1 MSQPGTAPGSP
12 VRVLVSLLAACA
24 VLPMAL
30 GGCGGT
36 ATFVSAHPPPRVSA
50 DAWYES
56 SVPVVR
62 DAVWQAMLAG
72 RIAVDP
78 DRSDGTTV
86 VGTKQQVPYVGKGAG
101 EPAPG
106 PLPVYRITATIT
118 DQGDTH
124 VRTSIDVLCPNC
136 SGKVPYE
143 WEYPVDV
150 LRDIVNGARE
160 FLGERRVHASYPPR
174 HEPVRWSPA
183 AGD

>member
-1 MSQPGTAPGSP
+1 MSQPGTAPGP
-12 VRVLVSLLAACA
+12 LVRVLVSALAACA
-24 VLPMAL
+24 FFPVAL

-36 ATFVSAHPPPRVSA
+36 ATFISATPPPQVSA

-56 SVPVVR
+56 SVPAVR
-62 DAVWQAMLAG
+62 DAVWQAMLAS

-78 DRSDGTTV
+78 ARCDGATV

-106 PLPVYRITATIT
+106 PLPVYRVTAIITK
-118 DQGDTH
+118 QGDTH
-124 VRTSIDVLCPNC
+124 VRTSVDVLCSTC
-136 SGKVPYE
+136 SDNVPYE

-160 FLGERRVHASYPPR
+160 FLGEKRVHASYPPR
-174 HEPVRWSPA
+174 HKPVKWHPSP
-183 AGD
+183 GD

>member
-1 MSQPGTAPGSP
+1 MSQLGTSPGPL
-12 VRVLVSLLAACA
+12 VRVLVLALAACA
-24 VLPMAL
+24 FLPVAL
-30 GGCGGT
+30 SGCGST
-36 ATFVSAHPPPRVSA
+36 ATFVSVTPPPQVSA

-56 SVPVVR
+56 SVPAVR

-78 DRSDGTTV
+78 DRSDGTSV
-86 VGTKQQVPYVGKGAG
+86 VGTKQQVPYVGSGAG

-118 DQGDTH
+118 NQGDTH
-124 VRTSIDVLCPNC
+124 VRASIDVLCPTCGDN
-136 SGKVPYE
+136 VPYE

-160 FLGERRVHASYPPR
+160 FLGEKRVRASYPPR
-174 HEPVRWSPA
+174 RKPVRWRPA
-183 AGD
+183 KGD